1 MPRSGRGGRG
11 PLLRAA
17 AAAAPLV
24 DKVPSLGL
32 VLRLLQECHRGEGSP
47 WRGYLESLPPLLPAE
62 GGFGVPLAFG
72 TEALAALEGSA
83 AGDAAV
89 RQLAD
94 FARQYAVAR
103 AAMEAAEDG
112 VDEAKRWPLLW
123 EEFVWAS
130 AIVMTRQN
138 PLPPDFLVK
147 GSIDEL
153 ALMPFLDYMNHA
165 PTELGGGSVD
175 YEAERCGANVATGC
189 RGVAPGTEVRICY
202 GERPSDHL
210 FLYGGFVDGALML
223 PGSLFLPTPVYTC
236 FAWLTL

>member
-1 MPRSGRGGRG
+1 
-11 PLLRAA
+11 
-17 AAAAPLV
+17 
-24 DKVPSLGL
+24 
-32 VLRLLQECHRGEGSP
+32 
-47 WRGYLESLPPLLPAE
+47 
-62 GGFGVPLAFG
+62 
-72 TEALAALEGSA
+72 
-83 AGDAAV
+83 
-89 RQLAD
+89 
-94 FARQYAVAR
+94 
-103 AAMEAAEDG
+103 
-112 VDEAKRWPLLW
+112 
-123 EEFVWAS
+123 
-130 AIVMTRQN
+130 MTRQN